1 MNNKDKSMQLL
12 KALVEQ
18 NDNDLKEMKSF
29 MLSLNYDS
37 CKKLAHKMKSGAN
50 MLGIKEMISILCDI
64 EESENELD
72 IKIALLEK
80 IINDVKE
87 EIESRY

>member
-1 MNNKDKSMQLL
+1 
-12 KALVEQ
+12 
-18 NDNDLKEMKSF
+18 
-29 MLSLNYDS
+29 
-37 CKKLAHKMKSGAN
+37 
-50 MLGIKEMISILCDI
+50 MISILCDI

-72 IKIALLEK
+72 TKIALLEK